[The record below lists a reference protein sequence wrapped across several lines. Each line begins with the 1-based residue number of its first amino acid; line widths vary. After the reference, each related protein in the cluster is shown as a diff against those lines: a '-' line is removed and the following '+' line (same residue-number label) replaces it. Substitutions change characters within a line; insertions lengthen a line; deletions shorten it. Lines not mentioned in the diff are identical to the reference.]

1 MSSSD
6 HVFVTESIQVPEW
19 ELSERFIRASG
30 PGGQNVNKVSTA
42 VQLRWNVLASSI
54 PAAVKARFQR
64 RYGSRLTQA
73 GELILEAKDHRSQGL
88 NREAARKRLAD
99 MIRTIAEPP
108 RRRIK
113 TKPTRASVRRRLTS
127 KKQRAAVKSL
137 RGKVGDD
144 D

>member
-1 MSSSD
+1 MSSND
-6 HVFVTESIQVPEW
+6 HVYVTESIQVPEW

-54 PAAVKARFQR
+54 PAPVKARFQR
-64 RYGSRLTQA
+64 RYGSRITQD
-73 GELILEAKDHRSQGL
+73 GDLILEAKDHRSQGL

-99 MIRTIAEPP
+99 MIRTVAEPP

-127 KKQRAAVKSL
+127 KKQRGAVKVL
-137 RGKVGDD
+137 RGKIGDD